1 MSSRELQ
8 EEFNYMKEAAFS
20 GFPNDREIAEAV
32 MYIKDGL
39 TFLTPME
46 DDEAIEAFIQAIEF
60 LTGEVIE
67 YSDL

>member
-1 MSSRELQ
+1 
-8 EEFNYMKEAAFS
+8 
-20 GFPNDREIAEAV
+20 

-46 DDEAIEAFIQAIEF
+46 DDEAIEAFIQAIEL

-67 YSDL
+67 YADL